1 LRSARAKGSWRKRDK
16 SIRDERMVEA
26 LKMIREGRWT
36 IRRAAKFAAV
46 TYYEIL
52 DKMADEG
59 IDSGPDLKD
68 LGKTVHVRRIK
79 QKGAM
84 NVTEAVL
91 LNEKLRRKAPN
102 GWESGRVI
110 REWRGRRRASA

>member
-1 LRSARAKGSWRKRDK
+1 
-16 SIRDERMVEA
+16 MVEA

-59 IDSGPDLKD
+59 ITRAQIL
-68 LGKTVHVRRIK
+68 RIWERPFMFDGSSR
-79 QKGAM
+79 KG
-84 NVTEAVL
+84 
-91 LNEKLRRKAPN
+91 R
-102 GWESGRVI
+102 
-110 REWRGRRRASA
+110 

>member
-1 LRSARAKGSWRKRDK
+1 
-16 SIRDERMVEA
+16 MVEA
-26 LKMIREGRWT
+26 LKMSREGRWT

-84 NVTEAVL
+84 NVAEAV
-91 LNEKLRRKAPN
+91 PS

>member
-1 LRSARAKGSWRKRDK
+1 
-16 SIRDERMVEA
+16 MVEA

-59 IDSGPDLKD
+59 IDSGPDLKG

-84 NVTEAVL
+84 NVAEAVP
-91 LNEKLRRKAPN
+91 LNEKPRRKAPN
-102 GWESGRVI
+102 GWEQRRGM
-110 REWRGRRRASA
+110 REWRGRRRATGKGRMF

>member
-1 LRSARAKGSWRKRDK
+1 
-16 SIRDERMVEA
+16 MVEA

-68 LGKTVHVRRIK
+68 LGKTVHVQRIK

-84 NVTEAVL
+84 NVADADL
-91 LNEKLRRKAPN
+91 LNEKLRIKAPN
-102 GWESGRVI
+102 GGEGGKVNRGWSGK
-110 REWRGRRRASA
+110 RRSA